1 MDRLTLMDRLVSA
14 ARHAEKSAKYITEQ
28 QHTLAYFERAGVDT
42 TRARE
47 LLSSFEELQGASTAE
62 LDCFGPKLQ

>member
-14 ARHAEKSAKYITEQ
+14 ARHAEKSAKYIAEQ
-28 QHTLAYFERAGVDT
+28 QHAVADFERAGIDT

-47 LLSSFEELQGASTAE
+47 LLGSFEDLQGASTAD
-62 LDCFGPKLQ
+62 LDRFGRKLP

>member
-14 ARHAEKSAKYITEQ
+14 ARQAEKSAKYIADQ
-28 QHTLAYFERAGVDT
+28 QHTVADFERAGIDT

-47 LLSSFEELQGASTAE
+47 LLGSFEEFQGASTAD